1 MLIGGGVAAVI
12 WSSGLIRGA
21 VVIAADNMA
30 YATVGVETVVEAG
43 RLASSAAGCTPRWA
57 HVYLFKDRDF
67 VLWMVRQA
75 EKMKFDAI
83 VVTCDHAHERVRDMT
98 MPAFEAGC
106 DGPARA
112 DGTGQT
118 VREIMRFPNVE
129 AYRAARALSGLSE
142 PSDRVGQN
150 DESLTWADVRWLCD
164 QTTLPV
170 VCKGVLRAVDA
181 QLAVQHGAR
190 GLVVSNHGGRQMDG
204 AVPAIT
210 ALPEVRSTDKHA
222 AQLTSTP
229 RPN

>member
-1 MLIGGGVAAVI
+1 
-12 WSSGLIRGA
+12 
-21 VVIAADNMA
+21 MA
-30 YATVGVETVVEAG
+30 CATVGVEAVAEAG
-43 RLASSAAGCTPRWA
+43 KLAPRWA
-57 HVYLFKDRDF
+57 HIYLFKDREF
-67 VLWMVRQA
+67 VLWMVRKA
-75 EKMKFDAI
+75 EEMGFDAI

-129 AYRAARALSGLSE
+129 AYRAARALSGE

-210 ALPEVRSTDKHA
+210 ALPEVRSTHV
-222 AQLTSTP
+222 
-229 RPN
+229 N